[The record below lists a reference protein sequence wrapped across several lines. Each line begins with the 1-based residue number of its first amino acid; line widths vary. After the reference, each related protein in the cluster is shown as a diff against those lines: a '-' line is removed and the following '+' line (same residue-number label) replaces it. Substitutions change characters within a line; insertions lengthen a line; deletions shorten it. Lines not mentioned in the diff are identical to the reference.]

1 MRSFLTL
8 LALTVFSPTLS
19 ADDFYFG
26 AVAENRVVRGV
37 LLNSEDGMYLIR
49 TEGGTVG
56 VTQSSVT
63 KIVKTDLSVGAIVA
77 KEEADKPR
85 LAKANADRRQRQAAE
100 RDRLVEAMRA
110 RESRRMALR
119 AVRGAIGSR
128 GSWRYSPSIGRTY
141 FVRSSN
147 HFTSCYN

>member
-1 MRSFLTL
+1 MRSLLTL

-37 LLNSEDGMYLIR
+37 LLNTDDGMYLIR
-49 TEGGTVG
+49 TEGGTIG
-56 VTQSSVT
+56 VSQSSVT
-63 KIVKTDLSVGAIVA
+63 KIVRTDLSIGAIVA

-85 LAKANADRRQRQAAE
+85 LAKANEDRRQRQAVARE
-100 RDRLVEAMRA
+100 KFVAAMRA
-110 RESRRMALR
+110 RESRRLARR
-119 AVRGAIGSR
+119 AVRGAVNSR

-141 FVRSSN
+141 FVRGCHN
-147 HFTSCYN
+147 